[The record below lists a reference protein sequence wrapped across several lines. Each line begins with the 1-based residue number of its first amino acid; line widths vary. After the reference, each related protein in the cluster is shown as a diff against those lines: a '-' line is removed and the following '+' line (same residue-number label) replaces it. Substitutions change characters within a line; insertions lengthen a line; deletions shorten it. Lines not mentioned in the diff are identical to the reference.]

1 MVNQRSQGNSYERLA
16 AKFLE
21 EKGFSIVEF
30 NFFSKIGELD
40 ILAKDKE
47 YLVFVEVKYRKNKSK
62 GSAAEA
68 VTFSK
73 MKKICRTADYYMLT
87 HNMAD
92 STSVRFDVVAIEEG
106 KLTHIPNAFDYIPI
120 R

>member
-1 MVNQRSQGNSYERLA
+1 MNQRSQGNSYEKLA
-16 AKFLE
+16 AKYLE

-30 NFFSKIGELD
+30 NFFSKTGELD
-40 ILAKDKE
+40 IIAKDKE
-47 YLVFVEVKYRKNKSK
+47 YLVFIEVKYRKNKRK

-87 HNMAD
+87 HGMND